1 MGKYQTQTLRLS
13 YSYFI
18 LKPLL
23 FFSLFLCS
31 IVGSI
36 LGFING
42 FASAQTRSM
51 RKVLHIILQKTALFN
66 KRKKYENEI
75 QSKHS

>member
-36 LGFING
+36 FGFING
-42 FASAQTRSM
+42 FASAQISSM
-51 RKVLHIILQKTALFN
+51 RKALDIILQKTALFS
-66 KRKKYENEI
+66 KR
-75 QSKHS
+75 SKV